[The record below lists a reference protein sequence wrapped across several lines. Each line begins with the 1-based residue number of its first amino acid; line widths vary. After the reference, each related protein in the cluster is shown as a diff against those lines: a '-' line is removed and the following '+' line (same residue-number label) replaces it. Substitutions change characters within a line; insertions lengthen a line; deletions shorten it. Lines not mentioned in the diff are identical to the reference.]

1 MSMPSQ
7 PVLGASQ
14 AVDTPYPESPWVV
27 LKFGGRSVSTA
38 ENWAIIARLIRER
51 LDEGVRPV
59 VVHSALVGVSN
70 ALIAL
75 LDTAVAGGDTD
86 DKLAKI
92 RAQHDALANDLR
104 VDPST
109 FDERFAGLAQVIAG
123 VKLIREVSPRV
134 HARVLA
140 TGELAATEL
149 GAAYLRK
156 QGFDVAWLDIRE
168 HMESAPVRD
177 QTERARYISA
187 RCEFA
192 PDKEL
197 QKRFAAIE
205 GVILSQGF
213 IARNSQGE
221 TVLLGRGGSDTSG
234 AYLAG
239 KLEARR
245 LEIWTDAPGF
255 FSADPKAVP
264 SARLIKSLHYREAQE
279 IASAGG
285 GILHPRSISP
295 VRASG
300 IPLYLKCTSH
310 PEWEGSVISNA
321 PGDDQPQ
328 LKAISHRSGIT
339 LVSME
344 SMEMWHQVGFLA
356 DAFNVFREHGISVD
370 LISTSESNV
379 TVSIDMAQN
388 VTTAAAIAALAE
400 DLRKLCRVTVINDCA
415 AVTLVG
421 RRIRTILHELT
432 PVLEVFQEQRVH
444 LVTQAA
450 NDLNLTFVVNSEN
463 AFRLVQHLHGLLVSK
478 FEGGVF
484 GETWERLT
492 GGGAPA
498 KALPKPW
505 WFKKKAQLLEIGAE
519 RDATYVYDRESI
531 AAAVAALRAL
541 KSVDAVFYA
550 MKANPHRDI
559 LRLVNDGGLNFE
571 CVSPGEI
578 ARVLEVAPGIDRKRI
593 LFTPNFAPR
602 GEYEQAL
609 EQGVWVTLDNLFP
622 LKQWA
627 KSFKGKEIFV
637 RIDTGQGRGHH
648 EHVRTA
654 GMHSKF
660 GIPLFEIDELVASA
674 AKAGARVVGL
684 HAHTGSGV
692 LTPSAWLDTGKQLLK
707 LLERLPDVRYVDVGG
722 GLGVP
727 EKLGQPGLDLA
738 ALDAALAEIKH
749 GAGGRSLFLE
759 PGRFIVAQAGVL
771 LARVTQT
778 KGKGEVQYVGVGTG
792 MNSLIRPALYGAYH
806 DIVNLTRLGKPAT
819 ELVTVV
825 GPICETG
832 DRLGSDRLMPPAKEG
847 DVLLVANA
855 GAYGY
860 AMSSRYNLREP
871 AVEVL
876 I

>member
-1 MSMPSQ
+1 MSAQ

-14 AVDTPYPESPWVV
+14 AVDTPYPDSPWVV
-27 LKFGGRSVSTA
+27 LKFGGTSVSTA
-38 ENWAIIARLIRER
+38 ENWAIIAGLVRER
-51 LDEGVRPV
+51 LAEGVRPV

-75 LDTAVAGGDTD
+75 LDAAAARGDTD
-86 DKLAKI
+86 ERIAKI
-92 RAQHDALANDLR
+92 RAQHDVLAKNLG
-104 VDPST
+104 VDPNLL
-109 FDERFAGLAQVIAG
+109 DERFATLGQIIADA
-123 VKLIREVSPRV
+123 KLVGEVSPRV
-134 HARVLA
+134 HARALA
-140 TGELAATEL
+140 HGELAATDL

-156 QGFDVAWLDIRE
+156 IGLEVAWLDIRDFL
-168 HMESAPVRD
+168 ESATLRD
-177 QTERARYISA
+177 QTERALYISA
-187 RCEFA
+187 RCDFA
-192 PDKEL
+192 PDKAL
-197 QKRFAAIE
+197 QQRFAAIE

-213 IARNSQGE
+213 IARNAQGE

-300 IPLYLKCTSH
+300 IPLYLKSTMH

-321 PGDDQPQ
+321 QGDDQPQ

-344 SMEMWHQVGFLA
+344 STEMWHQVGFLA
-356 DAFNVFREHGISVD
+356 DAFDVFRKHGISVD

-379 TVSIDMAQN
+379 TVSIDTALN
-388 VTTAAAIAALAE
+388 VTTVDAIEALAT
-400 DLRKLCRVTVINDCA
+400 DLRKLCKVAIIGGCA

-421 RRIRTILHELT
+421 QRIRTILHELT
-432 PVLEVFQEQRVH
+432 PVLEVFREQQVH

-450 NDLNLTFVVNSEN
+450 NDLNLTFVVNSEH
-463 AFRLVQHLHGLLVSK
+463 APRLVQHLHGLLVGK

-484 GETWERLT
+484 GETWERLQS
-492 GGGAPA
+492 GSPPA

-505 WFKKKAQLLEIGAE
+505 WVTKKTQLLEIGAQ

-531 AAAVAALRAL
+531 EQAIAALRSLEA
-541 KSVDAVFYA
+541 VDAVFYA
-550 MKANPHRDI
+550 MKANSNREI
-559 LRLVNDGGLNFE
+559 LKLVHDRGFNLE
-571 CVSPGEI
+571 CVSPGEV
-578 ARVLEVAPGIDRKRI
+578 ARVLEVLPQIDRRRI

-602 GEYEQAL
+602 SEYERAL

-627 KSFKGKEIFV
+627 KSFKGREIFV

-654 GMHSKF
+654 GVYSKF
-660 GIPLFEIDELVASA
+660 GVPLFEIDELVDAVK
-674 AKAGARVVGL
+674 KAGAHVVGV

-692 LTPSAWLDTGKQLLK
+692 LTPDAWLDTGKQLLE
-707 LLERLPDVRYVDVGG
+707 LFEQLPDVRYVDVGG

-727 EKLGQPGLDLA
+727 ERMG
-738 ALDAALAEIKH
+738 
-749 GAGGRSLFLE
+749 
-759 PGRFIVAQAGVL
+759 QAG
-771 LARVTQT
+771 
-778 KGKGEVQYVGVGTG
+778 
-792 MNSLIRPALYGAYH
+792 
-806 DIVNLTRLGKPAT
+806 
-819 ELVTVV
+819 
-825 GPICETG
+825 
-832 DRLGSDRLMPPAKEG
+832 
-847 DVLLVANA
+847 
-855 GAYGY
+855 
-860 AMSSRYNLREP
+860 
-871 AVEVL
+871 
-876 I
+876 

>member
-1 MSMPSQ
+1 MSLHAA
-7 PVLGASQ
+7 LGVSQ
-14 AVDTPYPESPWVV
+14 AIDTPYPDSPWVV

-38 ENWAIIARLIRER
+38 PNWAVIAQLLRDRLA
-51 LDEGVRPV
+51 EGVRPV

-75 LDTAVAGGDTD
+75 LDAAVAGAETSERLG
-86 DKLAKI
+86 KI
-92 RAQHDALANDLR
+92 RAQHDDLAKDLGI
-104 VDPST
+104 DPAI
-109 FDERFAGLAQVIAG
+109 FDERFESLEQTVAGA
-123 VKLIREVSPRV
+123 KLLGEVSPRV
-134 HARVLA
+134 HARVLSV
-140 TGELAATEL
+140 GELAATEL
-149 GAAYLRK
+149 GAAYLRA
-156 QGFDVAWLDIRE
+156 QGLDVTWLDVRE
-168 HMESAPVRD
+168 HLESQTIRD
-177 QTERARYISA
+177 QTERARFLSA
-187 RCEFA
+187 RCDFSA
-192 PDKEL
+192 DKAL
-197 QKRFAAIE
+197 QQRFATI
-205 GVILSQGF
+205 GGIVLSQGF
-213 IARNSQGE
+213 IARNRDGE

-300 IPLYLKCTSH
+300 IPLFLKCTTH

-321 PGDDQPQ
+321 QGDDEPQ
-328 LKAISHRSGIT
+328 LKAISHRNGIT

-356 DAFNVFREHGISVD
+356 DAFNVFRDHGLSVD

-379 TVSIDMAQN
+379 TVSVDIGAN
-388 VTTAAAIAALAE
+388 VTDRAAIDALAQ
-400 DLRKLCRVTVINDCA
+400 DLRKLCKVTVIGDCA
-415 AVTLVG
+415 AITLVG
-421 RRIRTILHELT
+421 RRIRTILHELG
-432 PVLEVFQEQRVH
+432 PVLEIFQEQQVH

-450 NDLNLTFVVNSEN
+450 NDLNLTFVVNSEH
-463 AFRLVQHLHGLLVSK
+463 AYKLVQHLHGLLVNK

-484 GETWERLT
+484 GATWDQLT
-492 GGGAPA
+492 GGEKPA
-498 KALPKPW
+498 KAAPKPW
-505 WFKKKAQLLEIGAE
+505 WVKKKAQLLEIGAA

-531 AAAVAALRAL
+531 ERAIDSLKSLR
-541 KSVDAVFYA
+541 SVDAVFYA
-550 MKANPHRDI
+550 MKANSNTDI
-559 LRLVNDGGLNFE
+559 LRLVDDRGLNFE

-578 ARVLEVAPGIDRKRI
+578 ARVLALLPAIDRKRI

-602 GEYEQAL
+602 AEYEQAL

-622 LKQWA
+622 LRHWA
-627 KSFKGKEIFV
+627 KAFKNREVFV

-654 GMHSKF
+654 GAHSKF
-660 GIPLFEIDELVASA
+660 GVPLFEIDELVELARR
-674 AKAGARVVGL
+674 AGTTIVGL

-692 LTPSAWLDTGKQLLK
+692 LTPAAWLDTGRQLLK

-727 EKLGQPGLDLA
+727 EKTGQAGLDLR
-738 ALDAALAEIKH
+738 ALDGALNEIKR
-749 GAGGRSLFLE
+749 GLGGRQLWLE
-759 PGRFIVAQAGVL
+759 PGRYVVAQAGVL

-778 KGKGEVQYVGVGTG
+778 KGKGDVQYVGVGTG

-806 DIVNLTRLGKPAT
+806 DIVNLSRLGKPAT
-819 ELVTVV
+819 ELVTIV

-832 DRLGSDRLMPPAKEG
+832 DRLGSDRLLPPAKEN
-847 DVLLVANA
+847 DVLLIANT

-860 AMSSRYNLREP
+860 AMSSHYNLRDP
-871 AVEVL
+871 AQEIL

>member
-1 MSMPSQ
+1 MSAQ

-14 AVDTPYPESPWVV
+14 AVDTPYPDSPWVV
-27 LKFGGRSVSTA
+27 LKFGGTSVSTA
-38 ENWAIIARLIRER
+38 ENWAIIARLLRER
-51 LDEGVRPV
+51 LAEGVRPV

-75 LDTAVAGGDTD
+75 LDTAVARGDTD
-86 DKLAKI
+86 EKLAKI
-92 RAQHDALANDLR
+92 RAQHDALAKDLGI
-104 VDPST
+104 DPALL
-109 FDERFAGLAQVIAG
+109 DERFATLAQGVAG
-123 VKLIREVSPRV
+123 VTRVGEVSPRE

-140 TGELAATEL
+140 HGELAATDL

-156 QGFDVAWLDIRE
+156 TGLDVAWLDIRDYL
-168 HMESAPVRD
+168 ESATLRD
-177 QTERARYISA
+177 QTERALYISA
-187 RCEFA
+187 RCDFS
-192 PDKEL
+192 PDAAL
-197 QKRFAAIE
+197 QQRLAAIK

-213 IARNSQGE
+213 IARNAQGE

-295 VRASG
+295 VRATG
-300 IPLYLKCTSH
+300 IPLYLKCTMH

-321 PGDDQPQ
+321 QADDQPQ

-344 SMEMWHQVGFLA
+344 SLEMWHQVGFLA
-356 DAFNVFREHGISVD
+356 DAFDVFRKHGISVD

-379 TVSIDMAQN
+379 TVSIDTALN
-388 VTTAAAIAALAE
+388 VTTRDAIEALAV
-400 DLRKLCRVTVINDCA
+400 DLRKLCKVAIIGDCA

-421 RRIRTILHELT
+421 QRIRTILHELT
-432 PVLEVFQEQRVH
+432 PVLEVFREQQVH

-450 NDLNLTFVVNSEN
+450 NDLNLTFVVNSEH
-463 AFRLVQHLHGLLVSK
+463 APRLVQHLHGLLIGK

-484 GETWERLT
+484 GETWERLQS
-492 GGGAPA
+492 GSPPA
-498 KALPKPW
+498 KAFPKPW
-505 WFKKKAQLLEIGAE
+505 WVKKKTQLLEIGAQ
-519 RDATYVYDRESI
+519 RDAAYVYDRESI
-531 AAAVAALRAL
+531 EQAIVALRSLEA
-541 KSVDAVFYA
+541 VDAVFYA
-550 MKANPHRDI
+550 MKANSNPEI
-559 LRLVNDGGLNFE
+559 LKLVHDRGLNLE
-571 CVSPGEI
+571 CVSPGEV
-578 ARVLEVAPGIDRKRI
+578 ARVLEVLPGIDRRRI

-602 GEYEQAL
+602 TEYEQAL

-627 KSFKGKEIFV
+627 KSFKGREIFV

-654 GMHSKF
+654 GVHSKF
-660 GIPLFEIDELVASA
+660 GVPLFEIDELADAVK
-674 AKAGARVVGL
+674 KAGARVVGL

-692 LTPSAWLDTGKQLLK
+692 LAPDAWLDTGKQLLK
-707 LLERLPDVRYVDVGG
+707 LFEQLPDVRYVDVGG

-727 EKLGQPGLDLA
+727 ERMGQAGLDMR
-738 ALDAALAEIKH
+738 ALGAALAEIKR
-749 GAGGRSLFLE
+749 GCGDRSLWLE

-778 KGKGEVQYVGVGTG
+778 KGKGEVQYIGVGTG

-832 DRLGSDRLMPPAKEG
+832 DRLGSDRLLPPAKEG
-847 DVLLVANA
+847 DVLLIANA

-871 AVEVL
+871 ATEVL